1 MDKLASKND
10 VGALNALDARGRTP
24 LHLAATLGHPEI
36 VGTLLTHGATVHSRD
51 VEGASPLHR
60 AVQKGHDAVARTL
73 LDRGAPLDG
82 VDLKGDT
89 VLHWAVRQGQQD
101 LVALILRKGANPDIS
116 NKAQECPL
124 HEAIRLGQCDTA
136 LLLLRCG
143 ASVNVSGPQ
152 AVTPLMLACTR
163 PDTFTLV
170 ETLLDYEA
178 DPKALDQK
186 GRDAI
191 WYAKGAGQNRLVN
204 LLQRFVNSQDAAG
217 SMEDS
222 FDEDDE
228 FEGKPHPI
236 GGEAANPLR
245 LPMDPGVQPPLP
257 LAMGTSTRASVR
269 SDAQGVPISDL
280 SSWGSNSS
288 PSIEPEPSKIKHSQ
302 GIMDLS
308 KFLNSEDD
316 TPQAVSKQDYLD
328 IKEASCRKENLNN
341 ALKEKFQRDKE
352 QLQQTVGTLES
363 QIAHL
368 KNQHQIETDKLQ
380 NEILTLE
387 KDIAES
393 RNIIQHVEQDKQD
406 LKAIHEDLELKLRK
420 AENENKIEV
429 ELLNKT
435 LESLR
440 AKSSNLSDERFTLLS
455 KERLQLE
462 KDLSD
467 ALVDNEA
474 MRKKLAEL
482 NELIKQR
489 AVDESHTR
497 ELLNSELVKTKGELT
512 RLANSL
518 DSKEK
523 ELSQVKRSLNQ
534 STNEELLDKRKQL
547 SNLESDKLD
556 VDMQLKFAQQKVIT
570 YESHVEHLNE
580 RINRLEEDFE
590 SVKEEKKA
598 ILGKL
603 KKKEAEMEQINLQ
616 VVEHLKSQLK
626 LEARKLEKER
636 EKVETLEQK
645 QKDLERSSQR
655 TQNHLDE
662 VNRDLNHAAQEKKSL
677 KDEINSVYE
686 KIHVLETKLDEE
698 KRKFSHSST
707 QIAQLQDLVNDQRSK
722 TESSDRRIKQLTQ
735 EIQGE
740 NAKRREVEFKLEQNR
755 SENGEDKTSNQVVI
769 ESLEDEM
776 ELLKKQNTN
785 LAKKFEE
792 ASKKLVTVDSL
803 NKKVKLVNTELQ
815 KKNKLIEDLEERL
828 ANIHEHEASSY
839 QKEVRKFKLK
849 YEIMARNE
857 LNQKLAEINAF
868 LEDRAKEQSQN
879 EKTKDEVM
887 QNIQKDLGER
897 LTQSK
902 DELSGIKSQMKET
915 ERGIKQL
922 QSQLHQ
928 REQELLLERS
938 LRKQLEK
945 QLGSPNELSHFKVN
959 PFNEKPFIYL

>member
-1 MDKLASKND
+1 KLASKND